1 MSSGVRESIRD
12 AFGSALVELGRSDPR
27 VLVLD
32 ADLAESTRSAKFGK
46 EFPGRFIECGIAEQ
60 NMVGVAAGLATVGFV
75 PFVTTFCVF
84 ASKRVYDQVS
94 ISVAYPRLNVKMCG
108 AYTGLFTGKTGATH
122 QAIED
127 LALMR
132 ALPNMT
138 VIEPV
143 DAREAALA
151 ARYAAQIPGPV
162 YLRIARD
169 AYPVLPGHMV
179 GEAGPSSGEADGGA
193 NGRPPF
199 MRVRT
204 LADGD
209 DVAIIAMGTMV
220 HTALA
225 AREVL
230 RERGVAARVV
240 AVSCLK
246 PIDEESIVKAA
257 TDTGAVVTV
266 ENHSIIGGLG
276 GACAEV
282 LGEKHPVPLKRV
294 GIRDV
299 FAESGADADLARKY
313 GLTADHVAEACLEVL
328 AAKQGHGQGG
338 AGVDSADDGL
348 ARVARARA

>member
-1 MSSGVRESIRD
+1 MSIGIRESVRD
-12 AFGSALVELGRSDPR
+12 AFGNALVELGREDAR
-27 VLVLD
+27 VVVLD
-32 ADLAESTRSAKFGK
+32 ADLAESTRSGKFAK
-46 EFPGRFIECGIAEQ
+46 EFPARFIECGIAEQ
-60 NMVGVAAGLATVGFV
+60 NMVGVAAGLASVGFV

-84 ASKRVYDQVS
+84 ASKRVCDQVS
-94 ISVAYPRLNVKMCG
+94 ISVAYPRLNVKVCG

-132 ALPNMT
+132 AIPNMT

-151 ARYAAQIPGPV
+151 VRYAAETPGPV

-169 AYPVLPGHMV
+169 AYPVISH
-179 GEAGPSSGEADGGA
+179 SA
-193 NGRPPF
+193 NGQGDAHACDSGHGSSSNGLPQL
-199 MRVRT
+199 MKART
-204 LADGD
+204 LADGS

-220 HTALA
+220 HAALA
-225 AREVL
+225 AREAL
-230 RERGVAARVV
+230 LEKGVAARVV

-246 PIDEESIVKAA
+246 PIDEAGIVKAA
-257 TDTGAVVTV
+257 AETGAVVTV

-282 LGEKHPVPLKRV
+282 LGEQCPVPLKRV

-299 FAESGADADLARKY
+299 FGESGADADLARKY
-313 GLTADHVAEACLEVL
+313 GLTADHIAQACLDIL
-328 AAKQGHGQGG
+328 AAKSGKEGG
-338 AGVDSADDGL
+338 SGFQ
-348 ARVARARA
+348 RIARAGAFRRGL

>member
-1 MSSGVRESIRD
+1 MSSAVCESIRD

-27 VLVLD
+27 VVVLD
-32 ADLAESTRSAKFGK
+32 ADLAEPTRTSRFGR

-60 NMVGVAAGLATVGFV
+60 NMVGVAAGLATTGFV

-151 ARYAAQIPGPV
+151 TRYAAQIPGPV

-169 AYPVLPGHMV
+169 AYPVLPSHMV
-179 GEAGPSSGEADGGA
+179 GQAGAWGEGDGDA

-199 MRVRT
+199 MRART
-204 LADGD
+204 LADGHD
-209 DVAIIAMGTMV
+209 AAIIAMGTMV

-230 RERGVAARVV
+230 RERGVVARVV

-246 PIDEESIVKAA
+246 PIDEEGIVKAA

-282 LGEKHPVPLKRV
+282 LGEKYPVPLKRV

-313 GLTADHVAEACLEVL
+313 RLTADDVAEACLEVL
-328 AAKQGHGQGG
+328 AAKESRGCGRSRG
-338 AGVDSADDGL
+338 A
-348 ARVARARA
+348 VAASTTATTG